1 MFDECDTR
9 NCVNVS
15 IEDDLVVEMT
25 ESITVTLGI
34 IDIPGQGNIIPDSD
48 NVKDFINIT
57 DDDGMKL
64 CPEIFHLK
72 HSVSCKFYTHQSRL
86 LKCSVHE

>member
-1 MFDECDTR
+1 MFFFFLAVTTLNNYYSALLMFDECDTR

-48 NVKDFINIT
+48 NVKGFINIT

-64 CPEIFHLK
+64 CPENI
-72 HSVSCKFYTHQSRL
+72 SA
-86 LKCSVHE
+86 